1 MNKLVRRHYSNHHDE
16 CVFLDNQGAINNDRI
31 NSLQLKEDLLTKE
44 TSLFQAQSIINE
56 LKKELEQRREEVILL
71 LFFKDGFL

>member
-1 MNKLVRRHYSNHHDE
+1 MNVF
-16 CVFLDNQGAINNDRI
+16 FLDNQGAINNDRI

-71 LFFKDGFL
+71 LFLKMDSYDLYL